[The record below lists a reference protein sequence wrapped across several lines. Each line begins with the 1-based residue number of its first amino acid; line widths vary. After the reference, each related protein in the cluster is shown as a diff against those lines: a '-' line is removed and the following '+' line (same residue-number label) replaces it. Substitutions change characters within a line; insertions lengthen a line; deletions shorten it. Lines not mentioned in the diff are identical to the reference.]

1 MKHPTY
7 QKFRELNVTQNKVL
21 KKSQQQ
27 QNKPIDYYEQ
37 RYKLNGKLIE

>member
-7 QKFRELNVTQNKVL
+7 QKFRELNVTQNKVK
-21 KKSQQQ
+21 KKSLQ